1 MPADALHLALKA
13 AGARVEAALDHALPA
28 EPAHSPLARLVDAM
42 RYAALGPGK
51 RVRPFLVYASG
62 ELAGADATALDAP
75 ACALEMIHAYSLV
88 HDDLPA
94 MDNDDLRRGR
104 PTCHRAFDEA
114 TAILVG
120 DALQTRAF
128 ELLAEAP
135 GLSTETRIAMIA
147 ALARA
152 AGSQGM
158 VGGQAIDLGA
168 IGQRPDLAALERM
181 HRMKTGA
188 LIEASIT
195 LGALA
200 GGADEA
206 MLRRLARYARAIGLA
221 FQVRDD
227 ILDVTADSQT
237 LGKTQG
243 KDAAHDKPTYVS
255 LLGLD
260 AAQSLAGE
268 LRDEAE
274 AALDGL
280 PRADLL
286 RALALYIVERQA

>member
-1 MPADALHLALKA
+1 MPSDPLRQALA
-13 AGARVEAALDHALPA
+13 AASARVEVALDRALPA
-28 EPAHSPLARLVDAM
+28 AQAHPALARLADAM

-51 RVRPFLVYASG
+51 RVRPFLVYAAG
-62 ELAGADATALDAP
+62 ELAGAEPDVLDAP
-75 ACALEMIHAYSLV
+75 ACALELIHAYSLV

-94 MDNDDLRRGR
+94 MDDDDLRRGR

-120 DALQTRAF
+120 DALQARAF

-135 GLSTETRIAMIA
+135 GLSTDTRLAMIST
-147 ALARA
+147 LARA
-152 AGSQGM
+152 AGSAGM

-168 IGQRPDLAALERM
+168 IGQNPDLASLEQM

-188 LIEASIT
+188 LIEASVA

-200 GGADEA
+200 GGTGESLPD
-206 MLRRLARYARAIGLA
+206 RLARYARAIGLA

-243 KDAAHDKPTYVS
+243 KDAASDKPTYVS
-255 LLGLD
+255 LLGLEG
-260 AAQSLAGE
+260 AQALAVR
-268 LRDEAE
+268 LREEAE
-274 AALDGL
+274 AALEGL
-280 PRADLL
+280 AGAERLNLL
-286 RALALYIVERQA
+286 ARYIVERPA